1 MTYHERF
8 NNTLAIWTA
17 FGGRGNLILP
27 IPTLKWEKR
36 YYHHFGYP
44 QTGSATRIDVF
55 DNGQAQIAV
64 YRAQNPRMSYFNHQ
78 TGQWTIVDVPWWNHG
93 IPEIL
98 WAGDGVFLARI
109 VGLANIIASFD
120 GITWHNAG
128 FCRGAQNHMETGAY
142 DITRNVG
149 VVSWW
154 WYKSP
159 VYYSFDSL
167 TERTEWTLTG
177 SDGNSVPIFK
187 YLTAHKGTFVGVVGG
202 DKSIAVASSAS
213 PWAWTTTIPED
224 PLDHRYMYIRSVNN
238 KLFVHRF
245 RYHGSPGNFS
255 VNLCVL
261 NDSATQL
268 IETNL
273 SHYGD
278 LADNRAPNP
287 QNIVWMKDW
296 GKYAL
301 FTQNMLYASADG
313 IYWEGVEQPGFSLSP
328 HGNMFGG
335 AIYVPGDGFYVKGNG
350 FVFFGAY

>member
-1 MTYHERF
+1 M
-8 NNTLAIWTA
+8 
-17 FGGRGNLILP
+17 
-27 IPTLKWEKR
+27 
-36 YYHHFGYP
+36 
-44 QTGSATRIDVF
+44 
-55 DNGQAQIAV
+55 
-64 YRAQNPRMSYFNHQ
+64 
-78 TGQWTIVDVPWWNHG
+78 
-93 IPEIL
+93 
-98 WAGDGVFLARI
+98 FLARI

-128 FCRGAQNHMETGAY
+128 FCRVAQNHMETGAY

-187 YLTAHKGTFVGVVGG
+187 YMTAHKGNFVGVVGG

-224 PLDHRYMYIRSVNN
+224 PLDHRYMYLRSVNN

-335 AIYVPGDGFYVKGNG
+335 AIYVPGEGFYIKGNG